1 MSGVNVSFAIY
12 GSTLD
17 NTTTESSGDFSKSLN
32 SLGIY
37 TLTYSKSGYFG
48 VNQSGTLATD
58 DQTLVVVTLSQL
70 PEGCLAGTV
79 YGTITDAVSG
89 NTVSGVSLSVRSGVN
104 VTSGS
109 TTGITATTDS
119 SGNYSFSS
127 VSAGWY
133 TVQTSKSGYTD
144 GYFNIKSCSGVT
156 GQDASKTTTLS
167 SGTMRIV
174 LSWPTGSTASDL
186 DSHLTI
192 PENASSRYHIFYSKK
207 KFYYAT
213 NSSTCSGCDSS
224 DNVTLDR
231 DDQNGAPGTET
242 ITITKIRSGIY
253 RYSVHDFTNRGT
265 SSSTKL
271 ATSGASVKVYY
282 NDTTTTFSVPNLAGN
297 LWGVFTFDN
306 SSGSFTAS
314 DNMSAQSTLANIQ

>member
-1 MSGVNVSFAIY
+1 MSGVSVSFAIY
-12 GSTLD
+12 GSTVD
-17 NTTTESSGDFSKSLN
+17 NTTTDSSGDFSKSLN

-89 NTVSGVSLSVRSGVN
+89 NTVSGVSISVRSGVN

-144 GYFNIKSCSGVT
+144 GYFNIKSCSVVI
-156 GQDASKTTTLS
+156 GQDPSITTTLS
-167 SGTMRIV
+167 
-174 LSWPTGSTASDL
+174 
-186 DSHLTI
+186 I
-192 PENASSRYHIFYSKK
+192 PDNASSRYHIFYNKK

-271 ATSGASVKVYY
+271 ATS
-282 NDTTTTFSVPNLAGN
+282 
-297 LWGVFTFDN
+297 
-306 SSGSFTAS
+306 
-314 DNMSAQSTLANIQ
+314 

>member
-89 NTVSGVSLSVRSGVN
+89 NTVSGVSISVRSGVN

-109 TTGITATTDS
+109 TTGITATTDP
-119 SGNYSFSS
+119 
-127 VSAGWY
+127 VIIA
-133 TVQTSKSGYTD
+133 
-144 GYFNIKSCSGVT
+144 
-156 GQDASKTTTLS
+156 
-167 SGTMRIV
+167 
-174 LSWPTGSTASDL
+174 
-186 DSHLTI
+186 
-192 PENASSRYHIFYSKK
+192 
-207 KFYYAT
+207 
-213 NSSTCSGCDSS
+213 
-224 DNVTLDR
+224 
-231 DDQNGAPGTET
+231 
-242 ITITKIRSGIY
+242 
-253 RYSVHDFTNRGT
+253 
-265 SSSTKL
+265 
-271 ATSGASVKVYY
+271 
-282 NDTTTTFSVPNLAGN
+282 
-297 LWGVFTFDN
+297 
-306 SSGSFTAS
+306 
-314 DNMSAQSTLANIQ
+314 